1 MTANPSFSRAEASST
16 AGGAFGPSAF
26 QHTLAGPAVFAGV
39 GLHTGQRA
47 RAAIL
52 PAPADSGIVFLR
64 TDVEGDGRIEARAR
78 NVSSTRLSTVIA
90 NASGAAVSTVEHL
103 LAALYGLGIDNALVE
118 LDGPEAPIMDGSAE
132 PFVRL
137 IDRAGRRRQQA
148 PRQAIEILEPVEAT
162 DGGKRAAL
170 VPASGFEVFVEIAF
184 ESAAIGRQRLDMAVD
199 EEAFRS
205 TLADCRTFGFLHEV
219 EALREAG
226 LAQGGSLDN
235 AIVIDGELVL
245 NPGGLKR
252 PDEFVRHK
260 AVDAIGDLA
269 TLGRPLIGRYEGRY
283 AGHALNNALA
293 RALLA
298 RPQAWR
304 LRPLAPAQALD
315 DLPARR
321 PGAFA

>member
-1 MTANPSFSRAEASST
+1 MSASPPLS
-16 AGGAFGPSAF
+16 PSALDPN

-39 GLHTGQRA
+39 GLHTGKRV

-52 PAPADSGIVFLR
+52 PAPVDTGILFLR
-64 TDVEGDGRIEARAR
+64 TDVDGDGRIEARAE
-78 NVSSTRLSTVIA
+78 NVASTRLSTVIG
-90 NASGAAVSTVEHL
+90 NASGVTVATVEHL
-103 LAALYGLGIDNALVE
+103 MAALYGLGVDNALIE
-118 LDGPEAPIMDGSAE
+118 LDGPEAPIMDGSAA
-132 PFVRL
+132 PFVSL
-137 IDRAGRRRQQA
+137 IDRAGRRRQEA
-148 PRQAIEILEPVEAT
+148 PRLAIEILQPVEAT
-162 DGGKRAAL
+162 DGDRRAAL
-170 VPASGFEVFVEIAF
+170 VPADRFEVAVEIAF
-184 ESAAIGRQRLDMAVD
+184 DSAAIGRQRLEMTVD
-199 EEAFRS
+199 EDAFRT

-235 AIVIDGELVL
+235 AIVIDGEVVL
-245 NPGGLKR
+245 NPEGLKR

-298 RPQAWR
+298 RPEAWR
-304 LRPLAPAQALD
+304 LRSLAPAPVLIER
-315 DLPARR
+315 PARR